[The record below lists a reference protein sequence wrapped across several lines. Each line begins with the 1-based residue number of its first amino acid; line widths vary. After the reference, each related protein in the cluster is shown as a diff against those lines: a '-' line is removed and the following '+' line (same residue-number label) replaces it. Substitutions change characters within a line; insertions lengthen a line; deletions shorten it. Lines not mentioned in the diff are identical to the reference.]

1 MGPGDSDSIAV
12 IIADHQDRA
21 GWGGVKAPSCT
32 GWGGAGAAR
41 GQNRTGGGGEQTPES
56 EQDSEGETL
65 TAVTQRGKTPSV
77 TRGLLPSAQWD
88 SPHST
93 LAAVMGA
100 VCPHRRSQAECHRH
114 FWMYDLG
121 TRSLPFPGCPSGSI
135 WDRHQWSHY
144 TTAQSVPLPALPRG
158 CHPPAGAAL
167 PGWDPCAQRLLSS
180 AECWGCQRGCPT
192 SSCSAPTHQG

>member
-114 FWMYDLG
+114 FWVYHLG

-135 WDRHQWSHY
+135 WDRHQ
-144 TTAQSVPLPALPRG
+144 
-158 CHPPAGAAL
+158 
-167 PGWDPCAQRLLSS
+167 
-180 AECWGCQRGCPT
+180 
-192 SSCSAPTHQG
+192 